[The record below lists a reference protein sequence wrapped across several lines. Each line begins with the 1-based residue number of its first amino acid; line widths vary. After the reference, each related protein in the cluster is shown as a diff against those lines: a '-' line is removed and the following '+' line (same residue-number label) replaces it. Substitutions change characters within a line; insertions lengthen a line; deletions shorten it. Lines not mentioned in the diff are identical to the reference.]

1 MHPKCILAVVSG
13 IETDRPVLEAAL
25 AVARL
30 FRSRVEVLYPAFDV
44 RAAAPIMWD
53 GMSAILAGEVVPAI
67 ERDAE
72 ARERR
77 ARLDFDQ
84 WRSEHGLAAD
94 ADLVT
99 CWRKRTGQP
108 EAIVAESGRLADLIV
123 VGRPGEDDISTEKM
137 LHAALFDSGRPVLCV
152 PPIARL
158 GIASRI
164 AILWNGSAQ
173 AARAIGDAMPVL
185 HAAES
190 VTVLVAAEGGAVAPD
205 AEDLASYLGWHRVNA
220 TVRSLETGN
229 APLAETLLTAAEAN
243 GARLVVMGAY
253 GHSRFRET
261 ILGGVTRHALWHAR
275 LPLWLAH

>member
-1 MHPKCILAVVSG
+1 MNSKCILAVIG
-13 IETDRPVLEAAL
+13 GFQTDRPVLDAAL

-30 FRSRVEVLYPAFDV
+30 FRSRIEVLYPALDF

-53 GMSAILAGEVVPAI
+53 GMSGILAGEIVPAI

-72 ARERR
+72 GRERR

-99 CWRKRTGQP
+99 CWKQHTGQP
-108 EAIVAESGRLADLIV
+108 EEIVAESGRLADLIV
-123 VGRPGEDDISTEKM
+123 VGRPSEDDISTEKM
-137 LHAALFDSGRPVLCV
+137 LHAALFNSGRPVLCV
-152 PPIARL
+152 PPTARS
-158 GIASRI
+158 GMARRI

-173 AARAIGDAMPVL
+173 AARAIGDAMPIL
-185 HAAES
+185 LAAES
-190 VTVLVAAEGGAVAPD
+190 VTVLVAAEGGADAPN
-205 AEDLASYLGWHRVNA
+205 AEELVSYLGWHRVNA

-229 APLAETLLTAAEAN
+229 VPLGEALLTAAEAN

-261 ILGGVTRHALWHAR
+261 ILGGVTRHALWQAR
-275 LPLWLAH
+275 LPLWLEH